1 MLSERNIPPRASG
14 TAWAVPVSA
23 ACTSR
28 AAASRATFRRRS
40 RAFSPSFRP
49 GTAGRSAF
57 SVLSG
62 TAAGSEIRVPALS
75 VCSVCSAF
83 LALSVCSGTAD
94 DSETRASAPAGAAE
108 APRSSGSA
116 RSG

>member
-1 MLSERNIPPRASG
+1 MLPRASG

-28 AAASRATFRRRS
+28 AAASRATFLRRS
-40 RAFSPSFRP
+40 RARIPSFLP
-49 GTAGRSAF
+49 GTAGVGVPAEAALSGAESSDAAF
-57 SVLSG
+57 SGVTLPGAAFSG
-62 TAAGSEIRVPALS
+62 TAGASENH
-75 VCSVCSAF
+75 
-83 LALSVCSGTAD
+83 
-94 DSETRASAPAGAAE
+94 ASASAGAAE